1 MRYTHSMEFLA
12 DGSKKG
18 GPTLDEITC
27 TVLVDF
33 NRNHVLIDRWALDAR
48 LTKETV
54 ASLRSYGLKVKAG
67 STKTQLGGGW
77 ESILGAIKALWDLK
91 DFIGALVVLVK
102 VPIELYRR
110 HLHNATTRQL
120 PAVNV
125 HLTIGGN
132 GKIDPTNSY
141 DDLSKRLAVLNQAAY
156 TETKRLRAKY
166 PMYLFGQTVSVRLP
180 YHGFEA
186 GFNIAG
192 DKNSAFNQK
201 RMLRI
206 IDALRFK
213 EGLTLSVIVNRAG
226 LMAHT
231 VTPQTLVTESP
242 HREKDWRFIGS
253 GKKFYTFVSSRMVG
267 GYLKRT
273 PTMPYQG
280 YYDKHLRPHIP
291 VQS

>member
-1 MRYTHSMEFLA
+1 MRYTYNMEFLA

-18 GPTLDEITC
+18 SPTLDEITC
-27 TVLVDF
+27 TVLTDF
-33 NRNHVLIDRWALDAR
+33 SRNHVLIDRWALDAR

-54 ASLRSYGLKVKAG
+54 ASLKSYGLKVKAG
-67 STKTQLGGGW
+67 GTKAQLGGGW
-77 ESILGAIKALWDLK
+77 ESILGTIKALWDLK
-91 DFIGALVVLVK
+91 DFIAALVFLVK
-102 VPIELYRR
+102 VPVELYRR
-110 HLHNATTRQL
+110 HLHNATAKQL

-125 HLTIGGN
+125 HLTVGGN

-156 TETKRLRAKY
+156 TETKRLQVKY

-180 YHGFEA
+180 YYGFEA

-206 IDALRFK
+206 IDAIRFK
-213 EGLTLSVIVNRAG
+213 DGLTLSISINRAG
-226 LMAHT
+226 LMVHT
-231 VTPQTLVTESP
+231 VTPQTLVAKSP
-242 HREKDWRFIGS
+242 HREKDWRFTGS

-267 GYLKRT
+267 GYLKKT
-273 PTMPYQG
+273 PTMPYQE
-280 YYDKHLRPHIP
+280 YYDKYLRPH
-291 VQS
+291 VQGQA